1 MAPKLV
7 ASGRVEGLHVT
18 PFGETVGQ
26 PVPKLQA
33 LVGHGIRG
41 DRHSGDRLS
50 DVRDV
55 LAAKLGH
62 GRELSEISTFMG
74 LPSQLPGG
82 LLGANLVIDGI
93 AEMTQ
98 LPSGTILTFSGGGA
112 GKQPRKARLW
122 VARANEPCQVPD
134 ENIQRYYAADPLVD
148 QGGFRPKQGFVAA
161 ARARRGLVG
170 FVDMSGIIKVG
181 DEVQAWQF

>member
-1 MAPKLV
+1 M
-7 ASGRVEGLHVT
+7 E
-18 PFGETVGQ
+18 
-26 PVPKLQA
+26 
-33 LVGHGIRG
+33 
-41 DRHSGDRLS
+41 
-50 DVRDV
+50 
-55 LAAKLGH
+55 
-62 GRELSEISTFMG
+62 ELSEISTFMG